1 PESRNSAFQSS
12 AESNSPYFSIACEW
26 YRACPPFRL
35 QVARNGLEAFGL
47 RYTRCVAPG
56 ASDVRATG
64 LQRIER
70 PGGNHMS
77 CRIARLV
84 IGEDAVLLCISGR
97 IVGRDVDML
106 RGLLEQEKSAV
117 TIDLQHVL
125 LVDRE
130 AIKLLALT
138 EANGTEL
145 KNCPAYI
152 REWVT

>member
-1 PESRNSAFQSS
+1 
-12 AESNSPYFSIACEW
+12 
-26 YRACPPFRL
+26 
-35 QVARNGLEAFGL
+35 
-47 RYTRCVAPG
+47 
-56 ASDVRATG
+56 
-64 LQRIER
+64 
-70 PGGNHMS
+70 MS
-77 CRIARLV
+77 CRIDRLV

-152 REWVT
+152 REWVTREKAETHAQGIEKREESEDA